1 MDQCLS
7 EWSQLGNHWLL
18 HRHLKSDEGYWR
30 HFDSKTLKGEVDS
43 SHTRRTCGNE
53 RVGRDMLTFQAFMSS
68 SFKHLQAIGRLDRL
82 AYTKSH

>member
-30 HFDSKTLKGEVDS
+30 HLASTAEGSKSIRLKLVAPVEMSLLEVTC
-43 SHTRRTCGNE
+43 SH
-53 RVGRDMLTFQAFMSS
+53 FQAFMSS

-82 AYTKSH
+82 SYTKSH